1 MSYTCAGIQLDIGIA
16 QDLVP
21 LLQASPQECLVTT
34 GAENDLQRVTA
45 IARQMVTRWGMSER
59 LGTISFSERD
69 RPFGGT
75 PLATG
80 SREYSE
86 KTASMIDEEVSRI
99 VSRAYNRAVSLM
111 PEHRETLDRIAQAL
125 RAIMEEAGVP
135 VSALA

>member
-1 MSYTCAGIQLDIGIA
+1 
-16 QDLVP
+16 
-21 LLQASPQECLVTT
+21 
-34 GAENDLQRVTA
+34 
-45 IARQMVTRWGMSER
+45 MVTRWGMSER

>member
-1 MSYTCAGIQLDIGIA
+1 MRYTCAGIQLDIGIA

-21 LLQASPQECLVTT
+21 LLQ
-34 GAENDLQRVTA
+34 RVTA
-45 IARQMVTRWGMSER
+45 IARQMVTRWGMSGR

-111 PEHRETLDRIAQAL
+111 PEHRETLDAQQL